1 MTPHRTVSV
10 HDVIDR
16 APVSRLQRRALIV
29 GILFAVID
37 GFDSLIIGFLVP
49 AIGNDWGVKPASL
62 TSVIVA
68 GTVGTIVGTM
78 LIAPIADRV
87 GRRPVILAG
96 ATFFAVFTLLAAL
109 ATTAGQLTLLR
120 FLAGIGLGAVPATLI
135 SYISEY
141 APRRLRA
148 TLVTIAGSGLAAGG
162 FIGGFVAAFFIPRF
176 GWESV
181 LLVGGVLPFLP
192 IALGLRWMPETP
204 QMSVI
209 RRKPETAA
217 RVLTQIDSTF
227 TVADTPLG
235 APDEKSARGVPVKSL
250 LSEKRAPMTVLLWV
264 LYLALYL
271 TSFFIFAWLPSVLA
285 TAGIAST
292 AALMATSVTTLGGMI
307 GGIALGAWI
316 DRSASRFRVLAITY
330 TIGACAVAATAMTIG
345 NSVVAMF
352 LTLFMVGFGTIGSGI
367 CVNAVTVSLYPAQLR
382 STGLGWAQGFGRIGS
397 VLGPMIGGLLLG
409 AHLSAQTIFQLSVIP
424 VLVCA
429 AAIGAVGLTRSGK
442 ADPAS
447 VDGPVV
453 ARTALPQ
460 EA

>member
-10 HDVIDR
+10 QDVIDR
-16 APVSRLQRRALIV
+16 APISRLQRRALIV
-29 GILFAVID
+29 GILFALID

-49 AIGNDWGVKPASL
+49 AIGKDWGVAPAGL

-78 LIAPIADRV
+78 LIAPVADRI

-96 ATFFAVFTLLAAL
+96 AAFFAVFTLLAAL
-109 ATTAGQLTLLR
+109 ASTAEQLTLLR

-135 SYISEY
+135 TYISEY
-141 APRRLRA
+141 APGRLRA

-162 FIGGFVAAFFIPRF
+162 FIGGFVAAFLIPRF

-181 LLVGGVLPFLP
+181 LLFGGILPFLP

-209 RRKPETAA
+209 RGNLETATGRLA
-217 RVLTQIDSTF
+217 EIDSSF
-227 TVADTPLG
+227 TIADGGLTV
-235 APDEKSARGVPVKSL
+235 PDEKSTRGVPVKSL
-250 LSEKRAPMTVLLWV
+250 LSDKRAPMTVLVWV

-285 TAGIAST
+285 TAGIGST

-316 DRSASRFRVLAITY
+316 DRSAARFRVLAITY
-330 TIGACAVAATAMTIG
+330 TIGACAVAATAVTTGSSM
-345 NSVVAMF
+345 VAMF
-352 LTLFMVGFGTIGSGI
+352 ITLFIVGFGTIGSGI
-367 CVNAVTVSLYPAQLR
+367 CVNAVTVSLYPAEMR

-429 AAIGAVGLTRSGK
+429 IAIGAVGLTRRGK
-442 ADPAS
+442 AGPAS
-447 VDGPVV
+447 IDGPVS
-453 ARTALPQ
+453 ARAALAQ